1 MDRWQRWGI
10 ETNYLDALGRRR
22 RTSQSSRAAVL
33 AAMGGDPGG
42 PQPDNQ
48 GTVRLLRP
56 GDSRR
61 LAAAADLTLEDGTVL
76 RVERRLP
83 PDLPLG
89 YHHLRSH
96 GADRPTLL
104 IVGPGK
110 AHLPEGLRL
119 WGWAAQ
125 LYAVRSRRS
134 WGMGDLGDLR
144 RLARWSARDLG
155 AGFLLLNPLQS
166 VAPGTPQEPSPYF
179 PSSRLFRNP
188 LYLRI
193 EDVPGA
199 AAAAAGRT
207 LEPLIEAGRALN
219 REPFIDRDA
228 VYRLKLAALELLW
241 ARFAGSAA
249 FDRYRRNAGAALP
262 RFALYCALVERHGQ
276 DRASWPARYRRPD
289 GAAVARFGREHAAR
303 VRFHQWVQWLLD
315 RQLERAAR
323 ELPLMRDLPIGV
335 DPRGF
340 DAWNWQD
347 TLAAG
352 VTVGAPPDEYNTRGQ
367 DWGLPPFVPHKLR
380 AADYL
385 PFRETIRAGLRHAGG
400 LRIDHVMGLFRLWWI
415 PRGAGPAAGAYV
427 RSFAEELLEIIA
439 IESQRSGAMIVGED
453 LGTVAPGVRAR
464 LARHRILS
472 YRLLWFEKKSPS
484 RYPVQSLAVVT
495 THDLPTI
502 AGLWTGDDLAEQ
514 DALGLAP
521 NRAGTLGIRRRLGKL
536 TGAGETT
543 KTADVV
549 VRTHRLLAAS
559 ASALVTPTLEDA
571 LAVESRPNMPGTTV
585 ERPNWSIPL
594 PLPLELIEKHPLV
607 LRVARCFRERSG
619 AGYQ

>member
-1 MDRWQRWGI
+1 MDRWERWGI
-10 ETNYLDALGRRR
+10 ETNYRDALGRHQRTRR
-22 RTSQSSRAAVL
+22 SARAAVL
-33 AAMGGDPGG
+33 AAMGGDPDASPGDG
-42 PQPDNQ
+42 N
-48 GTVRLLRP
+48 GAVRLLRP

-61 LAAAADLTLEDGTVL
+61 LAAAAELTLEDGTML
-76 RVERRLP
+76 RVERSLP
-83 PDLPLG
+83 HDLPIG
-89 YHHLRSH
+89 YHHLRAP
-96 GADRPTLL
+96 GAERPTLL

-144 RLARWSARDLG
+144 RLARWSARELG

-166 VAPGTPQEPSPYF
+166 VAPGPRQEPSPYF

-199 AAAAAGRT
+199 KAAGRVIA
-207 LEPLIEAGRALN
+207 PLVAAGRALN
-219 REPFIDRDA
+219 REPFIDRD
-228 VYRLKLAALELLW
+228 VIYRLKLAALELLW
-241 ARFAGSAA
+241 SRFSGSAA
-249 FDRYRRNAGAALP
+249 FDRYRRSAGEALP

-276 DRASWPARYRRPD
+276 DRARWPARYRRPD
-289 GAAVARFGREHAAR
+289 GAVVARFGREHAGR
-303 VRFHQWVQWLLD
+303 VLFHQWVQWLLD
-315 RQLERAAR
+315 VQLERAAR
-323 ELPLMRDLPIGV
+323 ETPLMRDLPIGV

-367 DWGLPPFVPHKLR
+367 DWGLPPFAPHKLR

-400 LRIDHVMGLFRLWWI
+400 LRIDHVMGLFRLWWV
-415 PRGAGPAAGAYV
+415 PSGAGPAGGAYV
-427 RSFAEELLEIIA
+427 RSFADELLEIVA
-439 IESQRSGAMIVGED
+439 IESQRAGAMIVGED

-472 YRLLWFEKKSPS
+472 YRLLWFEKKPPS
-484 RYPVQSLAVVT
+484 RYPTRSLAAVT

-502 AGLWTGDDLAEQ
+502 AGLWTGADLAEQ

-536 TGAGETT
+536 TGAGKTT
-543 KTADVV
+543 RTADVV
-549 VRTHRLLAAS
+549 VRTHRLLAA
-559 ASALVTPTLEDA
+559 AAAALVTPTLEDA
-571 LAVESRPNMPGTTV
+571 LAVEVRPNMPGTTV

-594 PLPLELIEKHPLV
+594 PLPLEEIERDPLV
-607 LRVARCFRERSG
+607 LRVARCFRKRSRRPG
-619 AGYQ
+619 SQ

>member
-193 EDVPGA
+193 EEVPGA
-199 AAAAAGRT
+199 AAAGRA

-219 REPFIDRDA
+219 HEPFIDRDA
-228 VYRLKLAALELLW
+228 VYRLKLTALELLW
-241 ARFAGSAA
+241 MRFAGSAV
-249 FDRYRRNAGAALP
+249 FDRYRCSAGAALP
-262 RFALYCALVERHGQ
+262 RFAVYCALVERHGP
-276 DRASWPARYRRPD
+276 DRARWPARYRRPD
-289 GAAVARFGREHAAR
+289 GAAVARFGTEHAAR
-303 VRFHQWVQWLLD
+303 VLFHQWVQWLLD

-367 DWGLPPFVPHKLR
+367 DWGLPPFAPHKLR
-380 AADYL
+380 AAGYL

-415 PRGAGPAAGAYV
+415 PHGAGPAGGAYV
-427 RSFAEELLEIIA
+427 RSFADELLEIIA
-439 IESQRSGAMIVGED
+439 IESTRSGAMIVGED

-484 RYPVQSLAVVT
+484 RYPAQSLAAVT

-502 AGLWTGDDLAEQ
+502 AGLWTGADLAEQ

-521 NRAGTLGIRRRLGKL
+521 NRAGTLGIKRRLGKL
-536 TGAGETT
+536 TGFGGTT

-549 VRTHRLLAAS
+549 VRTHRLLAS
-559 ASALVTPTLEDA
+559 AAAALVTPTLEDA
-571 LAVESRPNMPGTTV
+571 LAVEARPNMPGTTV

-594 PLPLELIEKHPLV
+594 PLPLEEIERHPLV
-607 LRVARCFRERSG
+607 LRVARCFRKRSRRPG
-619 AGYQ
+619 PQ